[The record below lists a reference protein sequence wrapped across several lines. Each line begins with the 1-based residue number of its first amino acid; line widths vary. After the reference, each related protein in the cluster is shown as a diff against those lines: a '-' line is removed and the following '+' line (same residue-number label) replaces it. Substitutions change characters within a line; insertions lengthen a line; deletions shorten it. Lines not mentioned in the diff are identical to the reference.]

1 MAIDIFKTLEVIEV
15 MENFVERRRP
25 PENIRHELD
34 LSYTIDNQ
42 SIIVFEIR
50 PRWDNPSE
58 TLESPIAKTTYVKS
72 ANHWKVFWMRAD
84 LKWHPYPPQTTV
96 ASLVAFTKLLDEDK
110 HHCFWG

>member
-25 PENIRHELD
+25 PEAIRNQLD
-34 LSYTIDNQ
+34 LSYKIENQ

-50 PRWDNPSE
+50 PRWDNPTE
-58 TLESPIAKTTYVKS
+58 KMESPIAKTTYVKS
-72 ANHWKVFWMRAD
+72 GNCWKVFWMRAD
-84 LKWHPYPPQTTV
+84 LKWHAYQPQPTV
-96 ASLVAFTKLLDEDK
+96 ASLKHFTQLLEEDK